1 MQILTNTLSL
11 NVQQSMRKNEVSL
24 QRSMQRVV
32 SGVRITGAQDDPARS
47 AITDRMGAQ
56 IRGGDQA
63 RRNLNNAVSVMQVT
77 EGGLNQVSGMLQRM
91 RELAVQAANGTLSSG
106 DRQALQKET
115 DQLLA
120 GIDQISSDTE
130 FNGEKV
136 FEQGRSG
143 IGGGDLNRLSVL
155 DGLRLGWLEEAENRI
170 SQYYGIKA
178 DGALTMKVN
187 LDTSDGV
194 GNKLASVSTTAVG
207 GNGQW
212 QDITLNIDMADFT
225 PPNLPDGGTAPI
237 YNDRIIAHE
246 MVHAEMSR
254 SMNFNALPSWFKEGM
269 AEFIHGADERV
280 KNDYNGG
287 AGWAGMIAAFN
298 ADSVAAS
305 AGYSAGYSA
314 VRYMHQKIKDAGG
327 SGIKEIMTYLNQNPA
342 ATLDTALTNASRGA
356 FANLAGFQTSF
367 QTNGSAFVASFN
379 FNNDDTGAIG
389 GLDVDGG
396 ASLSAKDVLLGNGTR
411 SGENVLDGFKL
422 DIPDYLKSSGQHFL
436 DLQIGANDEDRL
448 RVGLAGVNTGALALS
463 TVDLVKGAKFALAR
477 IDEAIDAISNARGQ
491 IGAAM
496 NRLDFSSQALET
508 RRDNLSMAKA
518 RMIDTD
524 YAEEMTAL
532 TRDQILRQ
540 SSGNMLKVAATSQ
553 ESVLSLLRFANG

>member
-11 NVQQSMRKNEVSL
+11 NVQQSMRKNELSL

-32 SGVRITGAQDDPARS
+32 SGVRITAAQDDPARA
-47 AITDRMGAQ
+47 AISERMGAQ

-77 EGGLNQVSGMLQRM
+77 DGGLNQVSGMLQRM
-91 RELAVQAANGTLSSG
+91 RELAVQAANGTLSMG
-106 DRQALQKET
+106 DRQALQKEA

-143 IGGGDLNRLSVL
+143 IGGDPNRLAVL

-187 LDTSDGV
+187 LDTSDGA
-194 GNKLASVSTTAVG
+194 GNALASVSTTAVG
-207 GNGQW
+207 ADGRW
-212 QDITLNIDMADFT
+212 QDITLNVDMADFT
-225 PPNLPDGGTAPI
+225 PPNLPDGGSAPV

-254 SMNFNALPSWFKEGM
+254 SMNFNALPNWFKEGM

-280 KNDYNGG
+280 KTDYNSG
-287 AGWAGMIAAFN
+287 AGWATMIAAFN
-298 ADSVAAS
+298 VDSVAAS

-327 SGIKEIMTYLNQNPA
+327 SGIKEIMTYLSQNPA
-342 ATLDTALTNASRGA
+342 ATLDQALTNASRGA

-367 QTNGSAFVASFN
+367 QTNGNAFVATFN
-379 FNNDDTGAIG
+379 FANEDTGAIG

-396 ASLSAKDVLLGNGTR
+396 SSLSAKDVLLGNGTR
-411 SGENVLDGFKL
+411 NGENALDGFKL
-422 DIPDYLKSSGQHFL
+422 DIPDYIKSSGQRFL

-448 RVGLAGVNTGALALS
+448 RVGLAGVNTGALAIS

-477 IDEAIDAISNARGQ
+477 IDEALDAVSNARGQ

-496 NRLDFSSQALET
+496 ARLDFSSQALET
-508 RRDNLSMAKA
+508 RRDNLSLAKQ
-518 RMIDTD
+518 RMSDTD
-524 YAEEMTAL
+524 YAQEMSAL

-540 SSGNMLKVAATSQ
+540 SSGNMLKVANAAQ
-553 ESVLSLLRFANG
+553 ERVLDLLRFAGR